1 MSDQS
6 GTPSYPA
13 DPDPIRPV
21 DTVDL
26 EWNGSTPSDPP
37 APLPPVTPHA
47 GVRYAVLRLLMLI
60 TVGGVL
66 YLVGLRDWLLLI
78 AAFLISG
85 IASYFVFMRQRD
97 AAAGNIEHQLHDW
110 SEKRHTHDSEA

>member
-1 MSDQS
+1 MSDQPVV
-6 GTPSYPA
+6 PSETADLSPSA
-13 DPDPIRPV
+13 DPQ
-21 DTVDL
+21 
-26 EWNGSTPSDPP
+26 PP
-37 APLPPVTPHA
+37 AVTPHA

-78 AAFLISG
+78 CAFLISG
-85 IASYFVFMRQRD
+85 IVSFFVFMRQRD

-110 SEKRHTHDSEA
+110 SEKRHAHDSEA

>member
-1 MSDQS
+1 
-6 GTPSYPA
+6 
-13 DPDPIRPV
+13 
-21 DTVDL
+21 
-26 EWNGSTPSDPP
+26 
-37 APLPPVTPHA
+37 
-47 GVRYAVLRLLMLI
+47 MLI

-110 SEKRHTHDSEA
+110 SEKRHAHDSEA